1 MAQNEQE
8 RAKLDQNGIAGLL
21 YGKDCPLGY
30 KCLAMDCM
38 DCLAM
43 YAEMEDLTNGE
54 SENR

>member
-8 RAKLDQNGIAGLL
+8 QPSQELNGVAGLL

-38 DCLAM
+38 ECLEM
-43 YAEMEDLTNGE
+43 YADMEGE
-54 SENR
+54 SNARE